1 MEKEKVTR
9 TLSAV
14 VGLPILAVVLIFA
27 NTIIM
32 DVFTAIIACI
42 SMYEYFN
49 CFKASKK
56 ANPTKALGYFY
67 CILIAFTHFVDS
79 HLLYRIMVAIIPVSI
94 LILFTELIF
103 SNGKKTVKDIAV
115 TILGI
120 CYIPLMLINL
130 SFIRNMRMPMSS
142 HGLLLDTIN
151 AQALNGKMLI
161 WFVLIASWG
170 SDVFAYSIGKKFGK
184 HKLTPISPNK
194 TIEGSVAGIIGSVV
208 LGIIYSVLC
217 NTLWGTG
224 INYVLVGII
233 VAMLSV
239 VGQIGDLAAS
249 SIKRYCEIKDFSDLI
264 PGHGGMLDRID
275 SIIFVLP
282 FAFLLL
288 NLL

>member
-9 TLSAV
+9 ILSAV
-14 VGLPILAVVLIFA
+14 IGLPILAILLIYA
-27 NTIIM
+27 NTLIM

-42 SMYEYFN
+42 SIYEYFN

-56 ANPTKALGYFY
+56 ANPTQFLGYFY
-67 CILIAFTHFVDS
+67 CILIAFIHFVDT
-79 HLLYRIMVAIIPVSI
+79 HLLYRIMAAIIPLSV

-103 SNGKKTVKDIAV
+103 SKGKKTVKDIAI

-130 SFIRNMRMPMSS
+130 SLIRNLKLSNN
-142 HGLLLDTIN
+142 LD
-151 AQALNGKMLI
+151 GKILI
-161 WFVLIASWG
+161 WFVLVASWG
-170 SDVFAYSIGKKFGK
+170 SDVFAYCIGRKFGK
-184 HKLTPISPNK
+184 HKFTKISPNK
-194 TIEGSVAGIIGSVV
+194 TIEGSIAGIIGAVII
-208 LGIIYSVLC
+208 GIIYSIMC

-224 INYVLVGII
+224 INYVLVSII
-233 VAMLSV
+233 VAILSI

-288 NLL
+288 SLL